1 MEILAIPNNL
11 KNIINI
17 DNLEISF
24 HSRYKKTVNFKVN
37 NLIIA
42 FQEQD
47 LPLTPYSIKT
57 NRSLTNLDSHEV
69 SKLIT
74 KHLNNNSIY
83 KNLKIKKVDYFNKQ
97 DFVNKLEKFLKSKM
111 LNSQILLAIFK
122 KEINPFTDLILDPTN
137 KLTKFI
143 GLGSGLTPAGDD
155 FIIGYL
161 LGLHL
166 TESISEDINQKLI
179 KAINIKDAT
188 NDISRQFLLA
198 ALDGHYNEFI
208 VELVSQLNNSKPTCE
223 SLIKISSIGSSSG
236 LDLLA
241 GLYLAIR

>member
-1 MEILAIPNNL
+1 MEILAIPSNL
-11 KNIINI
+11 KNIIAA

-24 HSRYKKTVNFKVN
+24 HSLYKKTINFKVN
-37 NLIIA
+37 SLIIA

-57 NRSLTNLDSHEV
+57 NRLLTNLNSHEV
-69 SKLIT
+69 GKLLT
-74 KHLNNNSIY
+74 QQLNNKSVY
-83 KNLKIKKVDYFNKQ
+83 KNLKIKKVEQFNREY
-97 DFVNKLEKFLKSKM
+97 FVNNLQNFLKSKI
-111 LNSQILLAIFK
+111 LKSQIVFAIFRN
-122 KEINPFTDLILDPTN
+122 EINPFSDLILDPPN
-137 KLTKFI
+137 NLTKFI

-166 TESISEDINQKLI
+166 TESISEDIKQKLI

-198 ALDGHYNEFI
+198 ALDGYYNEFI
-208 VELVSQLNNSKPTCE
+208 VELVAQLNNGKPTSE

-241 GLYLAIR
+241 GLYLTIR